1 MKMGSLFRTC
11 LANEAALLRTDRR
24 ALWAIVSV
32 LMLALMAAAWG
43 AIRHAEHQHAAR
55 QGHEQAYKVWL
66 SQDQKNPH
74 SAAHFGLHVVRPA
87 SSLAFLDP
95 GVGGFAGA
103 VVWLEAH
110 KRNSPL
116 IREADDDGGL
126 ARFPAPSV
134 AFVLAAIVPLLLVFI
149 GYGCVSGERDAGR
162 LGMLAASIGSFAP
175 LLLAKAAS
183 LWLVAAAL
191 VLLATGTGLAV
202 AALSGMGMPPT
213 ARLAWWMAAH
223 LAHLAVWAAA
233 IVVLSS
239 LSRRSRTALMVL
251 VLCWAA
257 SVFVIPRVAANV
269 AQALSPLPGS
279 YEFRDRLDQD
289 LKRVRD
295 PLWPEDGSVS
305 EFEKQVLARHGVGH
319 RDKLPVSMRAL
330 MLMRDEEVGYPV
342 FDDSFGNLDLIAR
355 RQERIV
361 SVASVLSPSLAMA
374 RLSAALA
381 GSDAEHA
388 RRFLGEAELHRRR
401 FMEMVN
407 GDLLHNA
414 VGREYTYKAG
424 PELWSRAPAFAYG
437 EPPLAWSLGGART
450 ALLVMAAW
458 LLAGVF
464 LLVRIGARLAVR

>member
-1 MKMGSLFRTC
+1 MVNLFRTC
-11 LANEAALLRTDRR
+11 LASEAALLRADRR
-24 ALWAIVSV
+24 AFWAIVSV
-32 LMLALMAAAWG
+32 LVLALAAAAWG
-43 AIRHAEHQHAAR
+43 AVSHAEHQRATR
-55 QGHEQAYKVWL
+55 LGQEQAYKVWL

-116 IREADDDGGL
+116 LRDAEDDGGL

-134 AFVLAAIVPLLLVFI
+134 AFVLLAIVPLLMVFV
-149 GYGCVSGERDAGR
+149 GYGSVSGEREAGR
-162 LGMLAASIGSFAP
+162 LPLLAASIGSFAP

-183 LWLVAAAL
+183 LWLVGVAL
-191 VLLATGTGLAV
+191 VMLATATGLAV
-202 AALSGMGMPPT
+202 AALSGIGMPPL
-213 ARLAWWMAAH
+213 ARLAGWSASH
-223 LAHLAVWAAA
+223 LAHLAIWAVVIVW
-233 IVVLSS
+233 VSS
-239 LSRRSRTALMVL
+239 MAKRSRTALIAL

-257 SVFVIPRVAANV
+257 SVFVVPRIAANV
-269 AQALSPLPGS
+269 AQVMEPLPGS
-279 YEFRDRLDQD
+279 FQFSERLEQD

-305 EFEKQVLARHGVGH
+305 EFEKQVLARYGVDH

-330 MLMRDEEVGYPV
+330 SLMRDEEVGYPV
-342 FDDSFGNLDLIAR
+342 FDESFGQIDGIAR
-355 RQERIV
+355 RQERVV
-361 SVASVLSPSLAMA
+361 SVASMLSPPLAMA
-374 RLSAALA
+374 RISAAMA

-401 FMEMVN
+401 FMEAVN

-414 VGREYTYKAG
+414 VGREYSYKAG
-424 PELWSRAPAFAYG
+424 PELWSRAPAFSYG
-437 EPPLAWSLGGART
+437 EPPVPWSLGGAAT
-450 ALLVMAAW
+450 AISILVAW
-458 LLAGVF
+458 LVAGSF
-464 LLVRIGARLAVR
+464 LLWRTGARLPVR